1 MLRGN
6 VVIGPN
12 MLCGSYLA
20 LSLQC
25 LASVVVVGELCAR
38 FGGIGWAKEAGIGIV
53 VQPRPLGR

>member
-1 MLRGN
+1 
-6 VVIGPN
+6 VIGPN